1 MRQLLNR
8 FFRIYIRQRERV
20 VIFLRKI
27 TVPGFEGVPLYDVLR
42 FFINGLFQGALSV
55 RAAAVAFSFFLAIF
69 PFLLFL
75 FTLIPYIPID
85 NFQQLLLDLFAEII
99 PPDTYSMVEATI
111 FEIVTKHNSR
121 LLSLGFVL
129 TFIFSTNGINA
140 ILEGF
145 NGSKLITH
153 SKSWIQQR
161 LIAIFLMLVLSFL
174 VVLAILLITMGDLM
188 IQWLILAHLIN
199 DDFTVLTLEIL
210 QWVII
215 LGLTFFSVSFLY
227 YFGAAKRS
235 SYRFFSPGS
244 ILATALL
251 ILGTLGFNFYI
262 ANFSNYNAL
271 YGSIGTL
278 IIFLLWLFFNA
289 FILLIGFELNVS
301 IARAC
306 ENKTELGLPNYPL
319 V

>member
-111 FEIVTKHNSR
+111 FEIVTKHNSG

>member
-1 MRQLLNR
+1 MHSIVKQLYRFYLRQSNR
-8 FFRIYIRQRERV
+8 TV
-20 VIFLRKI
+20 DLLRKI
-27 TVPGFEGVPLYDVLR
+27 AVPGFKGVPLYDVLR
-42 FFINGLFQGALSV
+42 FFFIGLFQGALPV

-85 NFQQLLLDLFAEII
+85 NFQQLLLDLFADII
-99 PPDTYSMVEATI
+99 PPDTYTMVEATI
-111 FEIVTKHNSR
+111 FEIVTKHNSG

-129 TFIFSTNGINA
+129 TFIFSTNGISA

-145 NGSKLITH
+145 NGSKQVAQTKNWLR
-153 SKSWIQQR
+153 QR
-161 LIAIFLMLVLSFL
+161 LMAIFLMLVLSFL
-174 VVLAILLITMGDLM
+174 VVFAILLITMGD
-188 IQWLILAHLIN
+188 IFIRWLILAHLIT
-199 DDFTVLTLEIL
+199 DDFMVLTLEIL
-210 QWVII
+210 QWIII
-215 LGLTFFSVSFLY
+215 LALTFFSVSFLY
-227 YFGAAKRS
+227 YFGAAKRT

-244 ILATALL
+244 LLATALL

-301 IARAC
+301 IARASD
-306 ENKTELGLPNYPL
+306 EKTSLILPNYPL